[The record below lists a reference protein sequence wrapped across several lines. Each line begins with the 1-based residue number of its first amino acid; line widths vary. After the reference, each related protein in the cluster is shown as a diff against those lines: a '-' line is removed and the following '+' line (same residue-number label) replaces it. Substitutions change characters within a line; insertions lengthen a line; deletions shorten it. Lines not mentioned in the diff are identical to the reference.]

1 MSSKAKSEGPGPR
14 RIVGACFVELESL
27 TDLARLSCAF
37 ERAPFPIFMSRSGD
51 KFRLAV
57 QTDLFMGIPIFYH
70 IEVEKGGEFLAYRST
85 GETEEAHL
93 VESAINPSFMY
104 APIVHILKLPRVLE
118 QQSGFRQR
126 FLAAEVSDLPNLMKI
141 ASYKMLYEEPP
152 LPLYSFKNGTGWIT
166 GCFARLDDYEEASL
180 FFYARLEREPPS
192 GFVRYSASKLAD
204 TDFSKRIDEHGSIYV
219 KVVRLKEKHPLVE
232 FKDDGEAIH
241 THSAPR
247 GQPKRARGA
256 NRA

>member
-1 MSSKAKSEGPGPR
+1 MSAKSRSEGAAPR

-37 ERAPFPIFMSRSGD
+37 ERAPFPIFMSKEGS
-51 KFRLAV
+51 KYRLAV

-70 IEVEKGGEFLAYRST
+70 IEVEKGGEFLAYKSS
-85 GETEEAHL
+85 GEVEEALL
-93 VESAINPSFMY
+93 VDAALNPSYMY

-118 QQSGFRQR
+118 RRHGFKAR
-126 FLAAEVSDLPNLMKI
+126 FLAAQVSDLANLMKI

-152 LPLYSFKNGTGWIT
+152 LPLYSFKNGTSWIT
-166 GCFARLDDYEEASL
+166 GCFARLDDFEEASL
-180 FFYARLEREPPS
+180 FFYARLDKEPPS

-219 KVVRLKEKHPLVE
+219 KVVKLKEKHPLVE
-232 FKDDGEAIH
+232 FK
-241 THSAPR
+241 
-247 GQPKRARGA
+247 
-256 NRA
+256 

>member
-1 MSSKAKSEGPGPR
+1 LSAKARSEGAAPK

-37 ERAPFPIFMSRSGD
+37 ERAPFPIFMSKDGS

-70 IEVEKGGEFLAYRST
+70 IEVEKGGEFLAYKSS
-85 GETEEAHL
+85 GEVEEALL
-93 VESAINPSFMY
+93 VEAALNPSYMY
-104 APIVHILKLPRVLE
+104 APIVHVLKLPRVLE
-118 QQSGFRQR
+118 RRQGFKAR
-126 FLAAEVSDLPNLMKI
+126 FLAAQVSDLANLMKI

-152 LPLYSFKNGTGWIT
+152 LPLYTFKNGTSWIA
-166 GCFARLDDYEEASL
+166 GCFARLDDFEEASL
-180 FFYARLEREPPS
+180 FFYARLDKEPPS
-192 GFVRYSASKLAD
+192 GFVRYSASRLSD

-232 FKDDGEAIH
+232 FK
-241 THSAPR
+241 
-247 GQPKRARGA
+247 
-256 NRA
+256 